1 MNKVN
6 VISIYLKSKLINKIS
21 MNMLLYIWIFVSSV
35 SADEKKNIAINLCIT
50 VMKLDWKLTL
60 Q

>member
-6 VISIYLKSKLINKIS
+6 VISIYLKSKSINKIS
-21 MNMLLYIWIFVSSV
+21 MNMLLYILIFVSSV

-50 VMKLDWKLTL
+50 VMKLD
-60 Q
+60 